1 MATKN
6 IVPNADSEGGI
17 GTSSKYWATGFID
30 AITTTGNLVVGGSVT
45 SNDLILTAGTL
56 FGTGNTGFSNRSS
69 DTTLYLQMPAT
80 GFNITDNA
88 LNTRFI
94 LSSGGAATFS
104 TNSNSSIVNHFTNSD
119 TTNTS
124 TRNTIELTAG
134 NRFLQLQAY
143 NGDHIY
149 FNRSSGSNLYFQSGG
164 SSQMLISSGG
174 DATFSGKLSVSKS
187 STDFIAEFQNTN
199 GTNPYGVRVKD
210 ASTPANN
217 YPLFS
222 VSNSGGTVEY
232 FRVNSGTGNVGI
244 GTSSTEG
251 KLTLSYT
258 AAELPNSGTT
268 SNSAIQIISSLNN
281 QLNIGLNTASES
293 YGSYIQSSDNN
304 LAVPYPLNLQP
315 NGGNVGIGV
324 KPDTNSR
331 LTIKGSGDSST
342 SNSIAV
348 YNSTNASIFTVRDD
362 GVSTFS
368 NYIDTPEVRQG
379 GEFMI
384 GRSSNIIR
392 VGSGD
397 GSDSLAFYA
406 GGSQAMSISTLGT
419 LVNTA
424 NSNNGSTAI
433 FKNNS
438 STTPYGIAVEL
449 PNGSSDDTR
458 YLFYGGLASNAP
470 RFKVSTSGKI
480 YALDTSQIYS
490 ISDVRFKEN
499 IRDLDTGLSEI
510 LQLKPRL
517 FDWKEGKGT
526 DTKNSVG
533 FIAQEIEEILPKLVD
548 DNWSEEGIN
557 EKGAVIEGEKYKTVG
572 QIGLIPT
579 LVKAIQEQ
587 QTIIEDLKSR
597 IETLEG

>member
-244 GTSSTEG
+244 GTS
-251 KLTLSYT
+251 
-258 AAELPNSGTT
+258 
-268 SNSAIQIISSLNN
+268 
-281 QLNIGLNTASES
+281 
-293 YGSYIQSSDNN
+293 
-304 LAVPYPLNLQP
+304 
-315 NGGNVGIGV
+315 
-324 KPDTNSR
+324 
-331 LTIKGSGDSST
+331 
-342 SNSIAV
+342 
-348 YNSTNASIFTVRDD
+348 
-362 GVSTFS
+362 
-368 NYIDTPEVRQG
+368 
-379 GEFMI
+379 
-384 GRSSNIIR
+384 
-392 VGSGD
+392 
-397 GSDSLAFYA
+397 
-406 GGSQAMSISTLGT
+406 
-419 LVNTA
+419 
-424 NSNNGSTAI
+424 
-433 FKNNS
+433 
-438 STTPYGIAVEL
+438 
-449 PNGSSDDTR
+449 
-458 YLFYGGLASNAP
+458 
-470 RFKVSTSGKI
+470 
-480 YALDTSQIYS
+480 
-490 ISDVRFKEN
+490 
-499 IRDLDTGLSEI
+499 
-510 LQLKPRL
+510 
-517 FDWKEGKGT
+517 
-526 DTKNSVG
+526 
-533 FIAQEIEEILPKLVD
+533 
-548 DNWSEEGIN
+548 
-557 EKGAVIEGEKYKTVG
+557 
-572 QIGLIPT
+572 
-579 LVKAIQEQ
+579 
-587 QTIIEDLKSR
+587 
-597 IETLEG
+597 